1 MHLGLLGSL
10 PVGLNSGGTASIS
23 MLDVLVCTG
32 RLHPMA
38 PTALS
43 GEEIVSIY
51 AGGGR
56 VSSHLISTTQDAPAC
71 VKGPSGHLF
80 LSSGL
85 HSTKIY

>member
-10 PVGLNSGGTASIS
+10 PVGLSSGGIASIS
-23 MLDVLVCTG
+23 MLDVLVFTG

-43 GEEIVSIY
+43 VEEIVSIY

-56 VSSHLISTTQDAPAC
+56 VSSHLISTQDAPTC
-71 VKGPSGHLF
+71 VKGPTGHLF